1 MEGQAMSN
9 WQTEVDKL
17 LAEYEGITRERYAA
31 GLDSFRAWYL
41 QSYPDEPDAALL
53 TDDEVRDYRVYLTGV
68 KGYKAATVNA
78 YLAPIR
84 ALVRAQGRA
93 LKVKGVK
100 QVQGPME
107 TLDAR
112 DLGRLINAVDG
123 PHWSD
128 KRDVALINVMARA
141 GLRVSEALALKV
153 GDVELGPRS
162 GKLLVREGKGLKSR
176 TLALSS
182 EARDTLKA
190 YLQVRPEVRGDLLF
204 LSRTHRALDPR
215 DVQRM
220 VSEAARRAGIK
231 FTVTPHMLRHS
242 FATRFLAKNQGD
254 IATLATILGHANIST
269 TTRYLHPN
277 AHRVQEMV
285 EEM

>member
-1 MEGQAMSN
+1 MSD
-9 WQTEVDKL
+9 WQTQVDKL
-17 LAEYEGITRERYAA
+17 LEDYEGITRERYAA
-31 GLDSFRAWYL
+31 GLAAFRAWYL
-41 QSYPDEPDAALL
+41 QSYADEPDAALL

-68 KGYKAATVNA
+68 KGYKSATVNA

-84 ALVRAQGRA
+84 ALVRAQGRT

-100 QVQGPME
+100 QVQAPVE

-123 PHWSD
+123 PQWSD
-128 KRDVALINVMARA
+128 RRDVALINVMART

-153 GDVELGPRS
+153 GDIELGPRS

-182 EARDTLKA
+182 ETRDTLKA
-190 YLQVRPEVRGDLLF
+190 YLQVRPEVNGDLLF

-231 FTVTPHMLRHS
+231 FTVTPHTLRHS
-242 FATRFLAKNQGD
+242 FATRFLTKNQGD

-277 AHRVQEMV
+277 AQQVQEMV
-285 EEM
+285 EKM

>member
-1 MEGQAMSN
+1 M
-9 WQTEVDKL
+9 
-17 LAEYEGITRERYAA
+17 
-31 GLDSFRAWYL
+31 
-41 QSYPDEPDAALL
+41 
-53 TDDEVRDYRVYLTGV
+53 RDYRVYLTGI

-84 ALVRAQGRA
+84 AIVRAQGRT

-100 QVQGPME
+100 QVQKPVDA
-107 TLDAR
+107 LDAR

-128 KRDVALINVMARA
+128 KRDVALINVLARA

-182 EARDTLKA
+182 EARNTLKA
-190 YLQVRPEVRGDLLF
+190 YLQMRPKVAGDLLF

-231 FTVTPHMLRHS
+231 FTVTPHTLRHS

-277 AHRVQEMV
+277 AQRVQEMV